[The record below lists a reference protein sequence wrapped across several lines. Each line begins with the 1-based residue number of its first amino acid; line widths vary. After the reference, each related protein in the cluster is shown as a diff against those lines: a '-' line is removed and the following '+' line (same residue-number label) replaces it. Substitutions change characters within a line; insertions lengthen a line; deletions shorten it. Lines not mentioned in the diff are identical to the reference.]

1 VEHTPTDTRNVAL
14 LSVATMAAGFLVL
27 AIPYVGFPLAAFALS
42 WVTYRFSPGHAAVLA
57 LAVSAVVAVF
67 GPSLLG
73 TSVLDGLLVAVTLL
87 AVGPVAAILLR
98 RFPALNVTIGLAL
111 VVTAAFLASPFGA
124 QGLALLKE
132 MVAAVLTNSG
142 STTPATDAAALKAT
156 VDYWVKLSSDTW
168 PASSFY
174 TMALSTAISVPF
186 IARAGRS
193 LGQTVKTFG
202 PLAELDVNFNIVW
215 PTILGLGLTA
225 LGTMWSQAPSLV
237 ALVGQNA
244 LMMVRPLLFL
254 QGAAV
259 FAALYRR
266 MKAGRVVRTIALV
279 LLFLTEILIPSV
291 SVIGAVDLFLNLRKI
306 PRAGS
311 QPKVTAL

>member
-1 VEHTPTDTRNVAL
+1 
-14 LSVATMAAGFLVL
+14 
-27 AIPYVGFPLAAFALS
+27 
-42 WVTYRFSPGHAAVLA
+42 
-57 LAVSAVVAVF
+57 
-67 GPSLLG
+67 
-73 TSVLDGLLVAVTLL
+73 
-87 AVGPVAAILLR
+87 
-98 RFPALNVTIGLAL
+98 
-111 VVTAAFLASPFGA
+111 
-124 QGLALLKE
+124 
-132 MVAAVLTNSG
+132 
-142 STTPATDAAALKAT
+142 
-156 VDYWVKLSSDTW
+156 
-168 PASSFY
+168 
-174 TMALSTAISVPF
+174 MALSTAISVPF

-259 FAALYRR
+259 SAALYRR

>member
-1 VEHTPTDTRNVAL
+1 VEYTPTDTRNVAL

-27 AIPYVGFPLAAFALS
+27 ALPYVGFPLAAFALS
-42 WVTYRFSPGHAAVLA
+42 WVTYRFSPTHAAVLA
-57 LAVSAVVAVF
+57 LAVSVVVAVF

-111 VVTAAFLASPFGA
+111 VITAAFLASPFGA
-124 QGLALLKE
+124 QGLAVLKE
-132 MVAAVLTNSG
+132 MVATVLANST
-142 STTPATDAAALKAT
+142 STTATADAAAVKTT
-156 VDYWVKLSSDTW
+156 VDYWVKVSADTW

-202 PLAELDVNFNIVW
+202 PLADLDMSFHIVW
-215 PTILGLGLTA
+215 PMILGLGLTA
-225 LGTMWSQAPSLV
+225 LGTMWSQAPTPV
-237 ALVGQNA
+237 GLVGQNA

-266 MKAGRVVRTIALV
+266 MKAGRVVRTVALV
-279 LLFLTEILIPSV
+279 LLFMTEILIPSV
-291 SVIGAVDLFLNLRKI
+291 SVIGAVDLFLNLRKV

>member
-1 VEHTPTDTRNVAL
+1 MEHTPTDTRNVAL

-27 AIPYVGFPLAAFALS
+27 ALPYVGFPLAAFALS
-42 WVTYRFSPGHAAVLA
+42 WVTYRFSPTHAAVLA

-132 MVAAVLTNSG
+132 MVATVLTNSTATG
-142 STTPATDAAALKAT
+142 STTDAAAVKTT
-156 VDYWVKLSSDTW
+156 VDYWVKVSSDTW

-193 LGQTVKTFG
+193 LGQTVRTFG
-202 PLAELDVNFNIVW
+202 PLADLDMSFHIVW
-215 PTILGLGLTA
+215 PMILGLGLTA

-266 MKAGRVVRTIALV
+266 MKAGRVVRTVALV

-291 SVIGAVDLFLNLRKI
+291 SVIGAVDLFLNLRKV

-311 QPKVTAL
+311 QPTVTAL

>member
-1 VEHTPTDTRNVAL
+1 MEYTPKDTRNVAL

-42 WVTYRFSPGHAAVLA
+42 WVTYRFSPAHAAMLA

-98 RFPALNVTIGLAL
+98 RFPAMNVTIGLSL
-111 VVTAAFLASPFGA
+111 VITAAFLASPFGA

-132 MVAAVLTNSG
+132 MVATVLANST
-142 STTPATDAAALKAT
+142 STTPATDAAAVKAT
-156 VDYWVKLSSDTW
+156 VDYWVKVSSDTW

-174 TMALSTAISVPF
+174 TMALSMAISVPF

-193 LGQTVKTFG
+193 LGLTVKTFG
-202 PLAELDVNFNIVW
+202 PLADLDMSFHIVW
-215 PTILGLGLTA
+215 PTILGLGLAA
-225 LGTMWSQAPSLV
+225 LGTMWAQAPTLV
-237 ALVGQNA
+237 GLVGQNA
-244 LMMVRPLLFL
+244 LMMVRPFLFL

-266 MKAGRVVRTIALV
+266 MKAGRVIRTIALV
-279 LLFLTEILIPSV
+279 LLFLTEIFIPSV
-291 SVIGAVDLFLNLRKI
+291 SVIGAVDVFVNLRKI

-311 QPKVTAL
+311 KPTVTAL

>member
-1 VEHTPTDTRNVAL
+1 VEYTPADTRNVAL

-57 LAVSAVVAVF
+57 LVVSVVIGVF

-87 AVGPVAAILLR
+87 AVGPVAAVLLR
-98 RFPALNVTIGLAL
+98 RFPALNVAIGLSL
-111 VVTAAFLASPFGA
+111 VITAAFLVSPFGA

-132 MVAAVLTNSG
+132 MVATVLANST
-142 STTPATDAAALKAT
+142 STTSTTDVAAVKAT
-156 VDYWVKLSSDTW
+156 ADYWVKVSADTW

-174 TMALSTAISVPF
+174 TMALSTAISIPF

-193 LGQTVKTFG
+193 LGLTVKSFG
-202 PLAELDVNFNIVW
+202 PLAELDMSFHVVW
-215 PTILGLGLTA
+215 PTILGLGLAA
-225 LGTMWSQAPSLV
+225 LGTLWSQAPSLV
-237 ALVGQNA
+237 SLVGQNA

-259 FAALYRR
+259 FAVLYRR
-266 MKAGRVVRTIALV
+266 INAGRVTRTIGLI
-279 LLFLTEILIPSV
+279 LLALTELFIPSV
-291 SVIGAVDLFLNLRKI
+291 SVIGAVDLFVNFRKS

-311 QPKVTAL
+311 RPSVTAL